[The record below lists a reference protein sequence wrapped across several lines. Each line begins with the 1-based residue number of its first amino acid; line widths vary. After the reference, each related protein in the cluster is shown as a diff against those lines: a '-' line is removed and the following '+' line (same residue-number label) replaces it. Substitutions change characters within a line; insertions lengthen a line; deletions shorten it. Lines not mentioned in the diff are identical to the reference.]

1 MLEKIA
7 DSSQEEKFKQ
17 TEIGLI
23 PEDWDVVR
31 LGEVIKEVIS
41 GDWGFGEI
49 EGRESENGIVECRII
64 RGTDFPNLEK
74 GIYRGVPIR
83 FIKKPSFEK
92 RALKEG
98 DLLVEISGG
107 SKDQP
112 TGRIF
117 YILSSLFE
125 KSDKPLLFTN
135 FVKLLRTNRG
145 LVYPEYVYRYWS
157 YIYSIGRTRIYE
169 KRTTN
174 IRNFKYKDFLSNEC
188 LILPP
193 LPEQQKIVKVL
204 STIQRAIDHQDK
216 IIEAVRKLKK
226 SLLHKLF
233 TEGLN
238 GEEQKETKI
247 GRVPNCWDV
256 MRLGNVVDFTKKP
269 GTLNLSDFKKI
280 PFIPMEMIPIEKLYI
295 NDHLL
300 KSSKEIT
307 SGVYCEKGDILLAK
321 ITPSFENGKQ
331 GIIENIPYDFAFATT
346 EVYPLKPRNNLL
358 DKLFLFY
365 FLIKS
370 DVREAIAGKMQGTTG
385 RKRVPKEAVENTL
398 IPLPSLSEQ
407 QQIAHILSTVDKKI
421 EIEERRKTT
430 LKELFKTMLH
440 KLMSGEIR
448 LKDVNI

>member
-1 MLEKIA
+1 MIEN
-7 DSSQEEKFKQ
+7 FKQ
-17 TEIGLI
+17 TEIDLI
-23 PEDWDVVR
+23 PEDWEVVR

-41 GDWGFGEI
+41 GDWGLEEI

-135 FVKLLRTNRG
+135 FVKLLRTNRE

-157 YIYSIGRTRIYE
+157 YIYSMGRTRIYE

-193 LPEQQKIVKVL
+193 LSEQQKIATVL
-204 STIQRAIDHQDK
+204 STIQRAVEHQDK
-216 IIEAVRKLKK
+216 IIEAARKLKK
-226 SLLHKLF
+226 SLMHKLF

-238 GEEQKETKI
+238 GAEQKETEI
-247 GRVPNCWDV
+247 GRVPKSWDV
-256 MRLGNVVDFTKKP
+256 VKLGDVVDFTKKLR
-269 GTLNLSDFKKI
+269 TLNLSEFKKI

-295 NDHLL
+295 NNYLL
-300 KSSKEIT
+300 KSSNEIT

-331 GIIENIPYDFAFATT
+331 GIVENIPYDFAFATT
-346 EVYPLKPRNNLL
+346 EVYPLKPRNNS

-398 IPLPSLSEQ
+398 IPFPPLPEQ

-448 LKDVNI
+448 LKDREMEKREE